1 MKKGKNISAK
11 IELGHFLIMFPTII
25 FSEATD
31 ITKATLCVRRNSYVG
46 DLLLMSCY
54 VLP

>member
-31 ITKATLCVRRNSYVG
+31 ITKGTQCVPRNSYVS
-46 DLLLMSCY
+46 DLLFMSCY
-54 VLP
+54 LLP